1 MVDRTFLFEVL
12 RKLGFEETFINYIKT
27 FYENANSKV
36 FINNEFGENIY
47 LKMGVRQGCPLSM
60 YLYILFIDPF
70 LKFIKKKINSTQI
83 SQSSHQINAFV
94 DDV

>member
-1 MVDRTFLFEVL
+1 MKKQTAKFLSTTNSE
-12 RKLGFEETFINYIKT
+12 KT
-27 FYENANSKV
+27 FK
-36 FINNEFGENIY
+36 
-47 LKMGVRQGCPLSM
+47 KRGVRQGCPLSM